1 MDERHVGLWLH
12 SSRPEAVDAAVAMA
26 RGLAARGIACQVAPE
41 RADEMRARLAGVPVG
56 LLGAGALPEAELLVV
71 LGGDGTI
78 LSAAEWALPRQVPL
92 LGVNMGHVGFLAELE
107 ASEQADLVERI
118 DERAYKLERRVT
130 LSVEVRGI
138 DGDDSKPGDGGAPC
152 DDPDDQA
159 TPVLWQSFAVNE
171 LSIEKAVRS
180 RMLDVLVLVDG
191 KPLSRWACDGMLVST
206 PSGST
211 AYAFSAGG
219 PVIWP
224 DVAAIELV
232 PLLAHALFA
241 RPLVLSPESVI
252 EVHLA
257 DESDAAAFWCDG
269 RRRFVSGAGATAVV
283 TRHPLDLRLARLGEQ
298 PFTTRLVKKFQL
310 PVDGWRHGARRGGS
324 DVDAS
329 AHP

>member
-1 MDERHVGLWLH
+1 MKQRQVGLWLH
-12 SSRPEAVDAAVAMA
+12 SSRPEAVDAAAALAV
-26 RGLAARGIACQVAPE
+26 GLADRGITPQMAPE
-41 RADEMRARLAGVPVG
+41 RVDEMRARLPDVPILV
-56 LLGAGALPEAELLVV
+56 LGDEQADQAELLVV

-107 ASEQADLVERI
+107 ASETADLIERI
-118 DERAYKLERRVT
+118 DEKRYKIERRVT
-130 LSVEVRGI
+130 LSVEVYDPNPVVARELLGDEQANQPLS
-138 DGDDSKPGDGGAPC
+138 DGPAI
-152 DDPDDQA
+152 
-159 TPVLWQSFAVNE
+159 WRSFAVNE

-180 RMLDVLVLVDG
+180 RMLDVLVSVDDR
-191 KPLSRWACDGMLVST
+191 PLSRWACDGMLVST

-241 RPLVLSPESVI
+241 RPLVLSPESNI
-252 EVHLA
+252 ELHLA

-269 RRRFVSGAGATAVV
+269 RRRYVAGVGAVV
-283 TRHPLDLRLARLGEQ
+283 TVTRNPLDLPLARLGEQ

-310 PVDGWRHGARRGGS
+310 PVDGWRHAQNGQ
-324 DVDAS
+324 S
-329 AHP
+329 AGLEA